1 MSREQEL
8 LDAIEFY
15 KAEIRVYKR
24 KDLQQLAYFK
34 IPNNTGKIEIYEEK
48 LNNAELQLKELIK
61 WKN

>member
-61 WKN
+61 